1 MTTTKPNQT
10 ASSGW
15 ELVVR
20 DSSAPLFGSFPIG
33 QLPCRIGRGETADV
47 RLPNETV
54 STHHA
59 LIQPLDDGLAV
70 GDLGSRNG
78 TFVNGRRIN
87 ECFPIAVGDLLQ
99 FGNMLLELQYAQGRR
114 SGATCMAG
122 DNEDLALAL
131 SQFSKLFDESALRPH
146 FQPIV
151 TVSNREIVAYEV
163 LSRSSLFGLTLPK
176 TMFEAADRLNR
187 SSELSRLMREV
198 AMRQPRVSAEH
209 LYLNTH
215 PSELQDLRPLISS
228 LRRLRKLN
236 PTARITIEIHES
248 AVADISTLKIV
259 RIVLEDLQMGL
270 AYDDFGAGQARL
282 EELIEARPNV
292 LKFDMKLVRGID
304 TALMPK
310 RQLVESLV
318 RMTRD
323 LGIVALAEG
332 IETEEEAVVCQQLGF
347 EMFQG
352 FLFGSPAS
360 RKTSSVSGSKAA
372 LVKADIN
379 QHSSVQVSCD

>member
-1 MTTTKPNQT
+1 
-10 ASSGW
+10 
-15 ELVVR
+15 
-20 DSSAPLFGSFPIG
+20 
-33 QLPCRIGRGETADV
+33 
-47 RLPNETV
+47 
-54 STHHA
+54 
-59 LIQPLDDGLAV
+59 
-70 GDLGSRNG
+70 
-78 TFVNGRRIN
+78 
-87 ECFPIAVGDLLQ
+87 
-99 FGNMLLELQYAQGRR
+99 
-114 SGATCMAG
+114 MAG